1 VGKAER
7 ATRLRLNKLLDENP
21 AAVLPAGWV
30 KLHVANPE
38 VEPGATQVR
47 ALAGLGGS
55 WLP

>member
-1 VGKAER
+1 MGKAER